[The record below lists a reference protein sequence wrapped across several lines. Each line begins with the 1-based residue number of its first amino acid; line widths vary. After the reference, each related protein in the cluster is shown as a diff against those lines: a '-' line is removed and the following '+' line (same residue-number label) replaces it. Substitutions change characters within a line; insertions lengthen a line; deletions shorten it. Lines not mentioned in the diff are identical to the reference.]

1 MAALVSDAVFLLD
14 LLALSGQTD
23 VVGIFDGSSFQQ
35 LFVNARPLKA
45 TVRETSKIMEHPA
58 ETGIIIADH
67 HIINPVEIDIP
78 LMIQAQYYGAM
89 YQQIKSAYINATT
102 LSVQT
107 RTDVYQNMIIAD
119 MPHDES
125 PEFFDAIMLALHL
138 KQVLYVSSVGGVSSP
153 NSPTAYAPADP
164 ANSNTAQNGLQS
176 TINPAPAPQGGA
188 SGSFSSGATGA
199 W

>member
-1 MAALVSDAVFLLD
+1 MSSIVADAAFLID
-14 LLALSGQTD
+14 LLALNGQSD
-23 VVGIFDGSSFQQ
+23 VVGIYDGSSFQQ
-35 LFVNARPLKA
+35 LFADARPLKA

-58 ETGIIIADH
+58 ETGVIVADH

-78 LMIQAQYYGAM
+78 LMIQAQYYASTH
-89 YQQIKSAYINATT
+89 QQIKATYLNATS

-107 RTDVYQNMIIAD
+107 RTDVYSNMVIAD

-125 PEFFDAIMLALHL
+125 PEFYDAITLAVHL

-164 ANSNTAQNGLQS
+164 TNSNTAQNGLQS
-176 TINPAPAPQGGA
+176 PVNPVNQGRA
-188 SGSFSSGATGA
+188 SGSFDNGATGA